1 MQARLKVLVFR
12 GGALGDLILTLP
24 VLASL
29 RSGYTAADL
38 RLFGVMPH
46 ARLGSPVVS
55 AVHDLDAP
63 GVAPLFV
70 ESGKPDPALLEVIDG
85 ADLALSY
92 LSDPAGTFGANLQR
106 YGLKRLVA
114 GPYRMSEYGP
124 HAVEQLA
131 APLAALDL
139 SLVCPFPKVEF
150 PKLKAQHDGVDLALH
165 LGSGSSRKNWPW
177 ERWRQLVERLQAE
190 GLVRQIALV
199 TGEADERPTRAFL
212 SGWHGNKVDVWDR
225 LPLPE
230 LAGRLAG
237 CAAFFG
243 HDSGISHLAA
253 AAGAPV
259 LALFGPTNPR
269 VWAPRGPRVQVIV
282 SPAGQMHALDVD
294 DVLQAART
302 MF

>member
-1 MQARLKVLVFR
+1 MQARLKILVFR

-29 RSGYTAADL
+29 RNAYTAADL

-46 ARLGSPVVS
+46 AWLGRPPVT
-55 AVHDLDAP
+55 AIHDLDAAAL
-63 GVAPLFV
+63 APLFV
-70 ESGKPDPALLEVIDG
+70 ENGKPDPALLEVIDG

-92 LSDPAGTFGANLQR
+92 LSDPAGTFGSNLQR
-106 YGLKRLVA
+106 WGLKRLVA
-114 GPYRMSEYGP
+114 GPYRMSEHGP

-139 SLVCPFPKVEF
+139 SLVCPLPKVEF
-150 PKLKAQHDGVDLALH
+150 PKLNAQRHGVDLALH

-190 GLVRQIALV
+190 RLVRQIALV
-199 TGEADERPTRAFL
+199 TGEADETPTRAFL
-212 SGWHGNKVDVWDR
+212 SGWHGGKVDVWDR

-230 LAGRLAG
+230 LARRLAG

-259 LALFGPTNPR
+259 LALFGPTKPR
-269 VWAPRGPRVQVIV
+269 VWAPRGPRVQVVV
-282 SPAGQMHALDVD
+282 SPASQMRALTVD
-294 DVLQAART
+294 DVLETART

>member
-1 MQARLKVLVFR
+1 MKVLVFR

-29 RSGYTAADL
+29 RNGYTAADL

-46 ARLGSPVVS
+46 AGLGSPPAN
-55 AVHDLDAP
+55 AVYDLDAA
-63 GVAPLFV
+63 GLAPLFV
-70 ESGKPDPALLEVIDG
+70 EDGKPDPALLEVIDG

-92 LSDPAGTFGANLQR
+92 LSDPAGTFGSNLR
-106 YGLKRLVA
+106 RWGLKRLVA
-114 GPYRMSEYGP
+114 SPYRMVEPGP

-131 APLAALDL
+131 APLAALEL
-139 SLVCPFPKVEF
+139 SVVCPFPKVDI
-150 PKLKAQHDGVDLALH
+150 PKLKAQGRGVDLALH

-177 ERWRQLVERLQAE
+177 ERWRRLVERLQAE
-190 GLVRQIALV
+190 GLVRHFALV
-199 TGEADERPTRAFL
+199 TGEADEMPTRAFL
-212 SGWHGNKVDVWDR
+212 SGWHGGKVDVWDR

-230 LAGRLAG
+230 LTARLAG
-237 CAAFFG
+237 CTAFFG

-259 LALFGPTNPR
+259 LVLFGPTNPR
-269 VWAPRGPRVQVIV
+269 VWAPRGPRVRVV
-282 SPAGQMHALDVD
+282 ASPAGQMQALTVD
-294 DVLQAART
+294 EVLETART

>member
-1 MQARLKVLVFR
+1 VQAGSKVLAFR

-29 RSGYTAADL
+29 RSGYPSVDL
-38 RLFGVMPH
+38 QLFGVWPH
-46 ARLGSPVVS
+46 ARLGSPPAT
-55 AVHDLDAP
+55 AVHDLGAA
-63 GVAPLFV
+63 GLAPLFV
-70 ESGKPDPALLEVIDG
+70 ENGKPDPALLEVIDG
-85 ADLALSY
+85 AGLALTY
-92 LSDPAGTFGANLQR
+92 LSDPAGIFGANLRRWGVQ
-106 YGLKRLVA
+106 RLVA
-114 GPYRMSEYGP
+114 GPYRMSEHGP

-139 SLVCPFPKVEF
+139 SLVCPFPKVEL
-150 PKLKAQHDGVDLALH
+150 PTLKAQRDGVDLALH

-177 ERWRQLVERLQAE
+177 ERWRQLVESLQAE

-199 TGEADERPTRAFL
+199 TGEADDRPTEAFL
-212 SGWHGNKVDVWDR
+212 SGWHGGKVDVWDR

-230 LAGRLAG
+230 LARRLAG

-269 VWAPRGPRVQVIV
+269 VWAPQGPRVQVVV
-282 SPAGQMHALDVD
+282 SPSGQMQALDVG
-294 DVLQAART
+294 DVLATART